1 MYQNS
6 AYAIPL
12 KSPKNPL
19 HKGHHLS
26 FHTWR
31 NGPSQGV
38 VQSPLR
44 LRVQGRNSEDRS
56 SVPNS
61 ITNSSCVATGNS
73 FSFSKPVSH
82 LVKINRQEKEEAQEA
97 REGQDWA
104 TRYPHL
110 SSCWQYLGWQPGLAT
125 TTVWAKERVYPKC
138 LVQHG
143 LDRVIPCTLSQE
155 LLFVKK
161 HLLFAQPGPRCF
173 LSRTYLISIL
183 PLEIWSTWP
192 KSRSWE

>member
-6 AYAIPL
+6 AYATPL
-12 KSPKNPL
+12 KSPKHPL

-31 NGPSQGV
+31 NGPFQGV
-38 VQSPLR
+38 VQSPLL
-44 LRVQGRNSEDRS
+44 LRVQGRNLEDRS

-61 ITNSSCVATGNS
+61 ITNSSCVAKGNF

-82 LVKINRQEKEEAQEA
+82 LVKIKRQKKEEVREA
-97 REGQDWA
+97 RVGQDWLG
-104 TRYPHL
+104 THNL

-125 TTVWAKERVYPKC
+125 TTVWAEERGLSQTPST
-138 LVQHG
+138 HG

-155 LLFVKK
+155 LLFVKN
-161 HLLFAQPGPRCF
+161 
-173 LSRTYLISIL
+173 TYCL
-183 PLEIWSTWP
+183 PSLGQAVSSHERI
-192 KSRSWE
+192 